1 MPSPQEGLRALR
13 LLVVERSG
21 WIARTLASVLQ
32 GAGWSLLRAEDAYG
46 AIASANSTSPDVILV
61 HGDLGDA
68 DVVELCARLRARP
81 HVGPVTPI
89 IVLSADATRARRIAA
104 LRAGAWDF
112 LAEPLDTEAFLLKL
126 ETLALSHRDV
136 ERLASS
142 ALVET
147 ETGLYNRAGLARRAE
162 EVAADTKRRHAPL
175 SCVVF
180 APGPVDWR
188 RGAPE
193 TERVVA
199 WAGAVVRQKGRTS
212 DVIARLDGVLA
223 VVAPATPV
231 EGAQRL
237 ATRLRDAIRNE
248 AAADQRATPPIRAAY
263 CTAGDFARSTLS
275 VEQMLERAIQALSRA
290 RLDDEPAA
298 VPGETVPLEHE

>member
-21 WIARTLASVLQ
+21 WIARTLASVLH

-46 AIASANSTSPDVILV
+46 ALSSADAENPDVILV

-68 DVVELCARLRARP
+68 DVIELCARLRARP
-81 HVGPVTPI
+81 HVGLVTPI
-89 IVLSADATRARRIAA
+89 VVLSADATRARRIAA

-136 ERLASS
+136 ERLESS

-180 APGPVDWR
+180 APAPADSR
-188 RGAPE
+188 SGASE
-193 TERVVA
+193 TQRAVA
-199 WAGAVVRQKGRTS
+199 WAGTVVRQKGRTS
-212 DVIARLDGVLA
+212 DVIARLDGILA

-237 ATRLRDAIRNE
+237 ATRLRDAIQNE
-248 AAADQRATPPIRAAY
+248 AAAGQLRAPPVRAAY
-263 CTAGDFARSTLS
+263 CTAEDFARSTLS
-275 VEQMLERAIQALSRA
+275 VDQMLERAIQALGRA
-290 RLDDEPAA
+290 RADDAPAA
-298 VPGETVPLEHE
+298 VPGETVPLEQE